1 MTEQNQEAEGGQP
14 EMMTG
19 GLMDVPDFRA
29 ILRKAAREVLREM
42 AADEPKR
49 PWESRGVVFGVVAA
63 AAVALNAWL
72 SVDTATTTEL
82 LVEVGAAVSALIGV
96 WGRWQA
102 TRPIRL
108 RR

>member
-1 MTEQNQEAEGGQP
+1 
-14 EMMTG
+14 
-19 GLMDVPDFRA
+19 
-29 ILRKAAREVLREM
+29 
-42 AADEPKR
+42 
-49 PWESRGVVFGVVAA
+49 VFGIVAA

-108 RR
+108 RRK